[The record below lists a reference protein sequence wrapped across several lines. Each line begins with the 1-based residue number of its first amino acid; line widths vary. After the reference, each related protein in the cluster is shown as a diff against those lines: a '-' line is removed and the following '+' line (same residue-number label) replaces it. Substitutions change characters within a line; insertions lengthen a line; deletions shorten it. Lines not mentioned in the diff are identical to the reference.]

1 MIPPKIRTN
10 RKWKEKLLNDKKED
24 KIISRIYQKMIDE
37 LFDEES
43 VPMINMP
50 YINSI
55 YEESI
60 KYNSLDNT

>member
-1 MIPPKIRTN
+1 
-10 RKWKEKLLNDKKED
+10 
-24 KIISRIYQKMIDE
+24 MIDE